1 MVKLTLNFN
10 SSDSVGLGDH
20 DHQHSVSP
28 TISLMSNSPPVG
40 GGVGHTDTYLRPNRS
55 STGSMS
61 SRGEIVFCL
70 NILFRLPVLS

>member
-10 SSDSVGLGDH
+10 SSDSVGLDDH